1 MDSIKQ
7 CDKSY
12 HFPDILTL
20 VSNSL
25 LLGLLARYQWP
36 NMLMSYNLA
45 KVYNEA
51 RKTQRTCTTCTL
63 TMEVTLIRMQPWI
76 RLLTNNLSECLS

>member
-12 HFPDILTL
+12 HFPDILIL
-20 VSNSL
+20 VSNPL

-36 NMLMSYNLA
+36 NMLTSYNLP
-45 KVYNEA
+45 KSIMRQE
-51 RKTQRTCTTCTL
+51 
-63 TMEVTLIRMQPWI
+63 
-76 RLLTNNLSECLS
+76 RLNGLALHAL